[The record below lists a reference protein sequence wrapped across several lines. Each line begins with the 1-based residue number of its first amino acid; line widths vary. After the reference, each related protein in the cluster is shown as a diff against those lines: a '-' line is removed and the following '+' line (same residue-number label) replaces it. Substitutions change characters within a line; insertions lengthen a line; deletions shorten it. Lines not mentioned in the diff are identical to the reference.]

1 MTRTLSEYLDDA
13 GASPF
18 ARWFIALSASP
29 AAKVT
34 TALYRLEQGNTSNVK
49 PVGGGVAELRIDFG
63 PGHRVYF
70 GQDGP
75 VLAIPLAGGTKKRQ
89 QRDIDLARRRWAD
102 YKRRKRAA
110 R

>member
-18 ARWFIALSASP
+18 GRWYSALGASA

-63 PGHRVYF
+63 PGYRVYF

-75 VLAIPLAGGTKKRQ
+75 VLVILLAGGTKKRQ
-89 QRDIDLARRRWAD
+89 QRDIDLARKRWTD